1 MCRNPQHTTTLA
13 RSINQTRGERSEDSP
28 RKGRQRQNTHP
39 RDHVGRVRESD
50 GPHTTN
56 MVMSTS
62 RDSAKLDP
70 SRAVRRKPKQ
80 IMAWH
85 ALSQDAS
92 CHDSLSTTSDG
103 CLGQDPASRAWSFFP
118 LPRAR
123 RTFF

>member
-62 RDSAKLDP
+62 RDNANSILPAPSAENQNK
-70 SRAVRRKPKQ
+70 S
-80 IMAWH
+80 WH
-85 ALSQDAS
+85 G
-92 CHDSLSTTSDG
+92 TV
-103 CLGQDPASRAWSFFP
+103 
-118 LPRAR
+118 
-123 RTFF
+123 